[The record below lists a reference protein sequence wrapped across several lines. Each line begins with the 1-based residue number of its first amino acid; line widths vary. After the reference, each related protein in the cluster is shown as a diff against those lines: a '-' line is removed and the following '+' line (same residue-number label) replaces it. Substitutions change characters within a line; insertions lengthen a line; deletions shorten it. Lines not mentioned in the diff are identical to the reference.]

1 MIGSVSSHEKSLS
14 VPAVVAKVRPSVVTI
29 LTRGVPATP
38 TQAQSGSGSGV
49 IIDESGYIL
58 TNNHLVAGIKSLV
71 VGLSTGR
78 LTPGRVVA
86 RDFLLDLALVKITAT
101 DLVPA
106 TLSPSPVLEIG
117 ESVVAIGN
125 PLALKGGSTVTVGV
139 VSAVDRS
146 VLTPDGETL
155 YDLIQT
161 DAAINPGNSG
171 GPLVD
176 LSGHVI
182 GINVAI
188 APSAQAISYAISME
202 AIYPHIQSMI
212 VRGSVLRPE
221 LGFTPVT
228 ITASIMASFGLEGD
242 RGVLALNVEPRGPVA
257 VGGVREWRHHYRR
270 GATSDLQS
278 RGLLALPPT
287 VRRPA
292 DPTTG
297 HSKKERPVHDLASE
311 SLAVKGCPMSHADG
325 PHQGHDYPGE
335 GKSLSRHL
343 PHKWVRSSG
352 FPNRSPMPR
361 HGHFRNNYRKN
372 GLRRDKGMC
381 CCSLST
387 RRSIPW
393 AVAPNR
399 HIGTAGRGPPPDRR
413 QPPVGRSRRFDYL
426 PWTGTGRGLSDSQAV
441 TLLLRAEEY
450 VRKLEEVL
458 IHTLSR
464 WGIEGYRL
472 EKKPGVGYVGIMLM
486 RRLPRSES
494 GSIMGSRFTDLRSTS
509 TWIYPLFPI
518 SCPAAWHSATSH
530 PWQRS
535 GSPPCRLQSS
545 RNRWRRNSRE
555 YSTFNG

>member
-1 MIGSVSSHEKSLS
+1 MVRTIKTGSSSFRFFTVSFLLVIAVGLDAPIASAEPASGPVPSHEKSLS
-14 VPAVVAKVRPSVVTI
+14 VPLVVAKVRPSVVTI

-106 TLSPSPVLEIG
+106 TLNPSPMLEIG

-176 LSGHVI
+176 LTGQVI

-212 VRGSVLRPE
+212 ARGSVLRPN

-228 ITASIMASFGLEGD
+228 ITASIMASFELEGD
-242 RGVLALNVEPRGPVA
+242 RGVLVLNIEPSGPAAIGGLQQGDIITAVEQHQIYNLGDFWHSLHRSGDQPALQLTIQRRNV
-257 VGGVREWRHHYRR
+257 
-270 GATSDLQS
+270 QS
-278 RGLLALPPT
+278 TL
-287 VRRPA
+287 
-292 DPTTG
+292 
-297 HSKKERPVHDLASE
+297 
-311 SLAVKGCPMSHADG
+311 
-325 PHQGHDYPGE
+325 
-335 GKSLSRHL
+335 
-343 PHKWVRSSG
+343 
-352 FPNRSPMPR
+352 
-361 HGHFRNNYRKN
+361 
-372 GLRRDKGMC
+372 
-381 CCSLST
+381 
-387 RRSIPW
+387 SIPK
-393 AVAPNR
+393 P
-399 HIGTAGRGPPPDRR
+399 
-413 QPPVGRSRRFDYL
+413 SL
-426 PWTGTGRGLSDSQAV
+426 P
-441 TLLLRAEEY
+441 
-450 VRKLEEVL
+450 KVL
-458 IHTLSR
+458 
-464 WGIEGYRL
+464 
-472 EKKPGVGYVGIMLM
+472 P
-486 RRLPRSES
+486 
-494 GSIMGSRFTDLRSTS
+494 
-509 TWIYPLFPI
+509 
-518 SCPAAWHSATSH
+518 
-530 PWQRS
+530 
-535 GSPPCRLQSS
+535 
-545 RNRWRRNSRE
+545 
-555 YSTFNG
+555 

>member
-1 MIGSVSSHEKSLS
+1 MTSVRTTETSSLLFRFFAIPFLLVIALALDVPIACAESVIGSAPSHEKSLS

-71 VGLSTGR
+71 VGLSAGR

-106 TLSPSPVLEIG
+106 TLSPLPVLEIG

-176 LSGHVI
+176 LAGRVI

-212 VRGSVLRPE
+212 VRGSVLRPDI
-221 LGFTPVT
+221 GFTPVT

-242 RGVLALNVEPRGPVA
+242 RGVLALNVEPAGPA
-257 VGGVREWRHHYRR
+257 SVGGLQNGDIITAVDQHQIYNLGDFWHSIRR
-270 GATSDLQS
+270 SGDL
-278 RGLLALPPT
+278 P
-287 VRRPA
+287 
-292 DPTTG
+292 
-297 HSKKERPVHDLASE
+297 
-311 SLAVKGCPMSHADG
+311 SL
-325 PHQGHDYPGE
+325 Q
-335 GKSLSRHL
+335 LTIQ
-343 PHKWVRSSG
+343 
-352 FPNRSPMPR
+352 
-361 HGHFRNNYRKN
+361 RKN
-372 GLRRDKGMC
+372 VQSTI
-381 CCSLST
+381 SL
-387 RRSIPW
+387 
-393 AVAPNR
+393 
-399 HIGTAGRGPPPDRR
+399 
-413 QPPVGRSRRFDYL
+413 Q
-426 PWTGTGRGLSDSQAV
+426 
-441 TLLLRAEEY
+441 
-450 VRKLEEVL
+450 
-458 IHTLSR
+458 
-464 WGIEGYRL
+464 
-472 EKKPGVGYVGIMLM
+472 KPSLQK
-486 RRLPRSES
+486 
-494 GSIMGSRFTDLRSTS
+494 
-509 TWIYPLFPI
+509 
-518 SCPAAWHSATSH
+518 AT
-530 PWQRS
+530 P
-535 GSPPCRLQSS
+535 
-545 RNRWRRNSRE
+545 
-555 YSTFNG
+555 